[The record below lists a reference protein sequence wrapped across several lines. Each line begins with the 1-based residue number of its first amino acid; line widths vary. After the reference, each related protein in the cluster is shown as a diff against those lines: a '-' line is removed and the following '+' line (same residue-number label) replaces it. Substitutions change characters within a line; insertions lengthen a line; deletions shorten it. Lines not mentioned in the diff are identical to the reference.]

1 MSAYSLT
8 KAGLALAFGLAVS
21 VVTSRA
27 WAAAPMVG
35 ADGAKV
41 YEQRCAQCHNGQVA
55 RAPKME
61 FLKIR
66 TPEEIVDSLENGVMK
81 FIGLAMADADR
92 KSVAEFLAGKPL
104 GGETV
109 LKDTASN
116 LCPQAPG
123 EFAPSD
129 KDPQW
134 NGWGVTLDNARF
146 QPAEH
151 AGLKAEQVPNLK
163 LKWAFG
169 FAPNSV
175 ASQPTVV
182 GGRIFIGTMRG
193 QIYSLDAKTGCVYWA
208 VKIRAGMRSAISIA
222 RLLNTDP
229 PQYVAYFGDLAAN
242 VHALDARTGKTL
254 WTVLVDKHPLARV
267 TGAIKFH
274 ENRLY
279 VPVTSLE
286 EAGGG
291 EATYQCC
298 SFRGNVV
305 ALNATTGKQ
314 IWKTYTI
321 QKKLKPTW
329 KNARGVQQYGPAGA
343 GVWASPTLDTE
354 RGILYATTGDDYADP
369 PSNASDSIIA
379 MNMKTGKIQWI
390 TQCLKGDA
398 FNIACTAADKTNCP
412 KANGPDLDFGSSP
425 ILRIMS
431 DGKRIVLAGQ
441 KSGMLHAVDADNK
454 GKFLWQKRVGK
465 GGLIG
470 GIQWGPAADNNQIYV
485 ALSDIGVKLVEDPEV
500 GSKSELDGTVG
511 GGMFAYSL
519 ANGEKTWETP
529 PPGCGGRPNCSPAQS
544 AAISVIPGAV
554 FSGSVDGHFRAYGTE
569 DGKIIWDFDA
579 AQEFKTVNNVPAN
592 GGSFDGAGPTIVDGM
607 LYSYS
612 GYGMWGGKAGN
623 VLLAFSV
630 DGK

>member
-1 MSAYSLT
+1 MTVQNTTRATVIVALGFLLSGLSSL
-8 KAGLALAFGLAVS
+8 
-21 VVTSRA
+21 A
-27 WAAAPMVG
+27 WAVAPLAG
-35 ADGAKV
+35 AEGAKV
-41 YEQRCAQCHNGQVA
+41 YEQRCSNCHNGQVP
-55 RAPKME
+55 RAPKFE
-61 FLKIR
+61 FLKVR
-66 TPEEIVDSLENGVMK
+66 SADSILDALETGVMR
-81 FIGLAMADADR
+81 FVGLAMPDVER
-92 KSVAEFLAGKPL
+92 KAVAEFIAGKAL
-104 GGETV
+104 SGEDV
-109 LKDTASN
+109 LKDTTAN

-123 EFAPSD
+123 EFAVSD

-151 AGLKAEQVPNLK
+151 AGLKAEQIPNLK

-193 QIYSLDAKTGCVYWA
+193 QIYSLNATTGCVYWA
-208 VKIRAGMRSAISIA
+208 KKIRSGMRSTISIA
-222 RLLNTDP
+222 RIPNTNP
-229 PQYVAYFGDLAAN
+229 PKFAAYFGDLAAN
-242 VHALDARTGKTL
+242 VHAVDAQTGKEL
-254 WTVLVDKHPLARV
+254 WTVRVDKHPLARI
-267 TGAIKFH
+267 TGAPKFH
-274 ENRLY
+274 EGRLY

-291 EATYQCC
+291 EATYPCC

-305 ALNATTGKQ
+305 ALNAATGKQ
-314 IWKTYTI
+314 LWKTYTI
-321 QKKLKPTW
+321 QQKLKPTW
-329 KNARGVQQYGPAGA
+329 KNAKGVQQYGPAGA
-343 GVWASPTLDTE
+343 GVWASPTLDPE
-354 RGILYATTGDDYADP
+354 RDVLYVTTGDDYADP
-369 PSNASDSIIA
+369 PSNGSDAIMALS
-379 MNMKTGKIQWI
+379 MKTGKIQWV

-398 FNIACTAADKTNCP
+398 FNGACVSSDKTNCP
-412 KANGPDLDFGSSP
+412 KSNGPDLDFGSSP
-425 ILRIMS
+425 ILRIV

-441 KSGMLHAVDADNK
+441 KSGVLHAVDADNK

-465 GGLIG
+465 GGWIG

-485 ALSDIGVKLVEDPEV
+485 ALSDIGVKAIEDPEA
-500 GSKSELDGTVG
+500 GLRTELDGAVG

-529 PPGCGGRPNCSPAQS
+529 PPGCGDRKNCSPAQS
-544 AAISVIPGAV
+544 AAVSVIPGAV
-554 FSGSVDGHFRAYGTE
+554 FSGSVDGHMRAYGTE
-569 DGKIIWDFDA
+569 DGKIIWDFNA

-592 GGSFDGAGPTIVDGM
+592 GGAFDGAGPTIVNGV
-607 LYSYS
+607 LYTYS
-612 GYGMWGGKAGN
+612 GYGMWGGLPGN

>member
-1 MSAYSLT
+1 MSVYT
-8 KAGLALAFGLAVS
+8 IVRVGITLALSG
-21 VVTSRA
+21 VTSQA
-27 WAAAPMVG
+27 WAVAPMVG

-41 YEQRCAQCHNGQVA
+41 YEQRCAHCHNGQVA
-55 RAPKME
+55 RAPKFE
-61 FLKIR
+61 YLKVR
-66 TPEEIVDSLENGVMK
+66 SPESIVDALESGVMK
-81 FIGLAMADADR
+81 FIGLAMGDPER
-92 KSVAEFLAGKPL
+92 KSVAEFIAGKPL
-104 GGETV
+104 GGEAT
-109 LKDTASN
+109 LKDTAAN

-123 EFAPSD
+123 EFNPSD

-151 AGLKAEQVPNLK
+151 AGLKPEQIPNLK

-182 GGRIFIGTMRG
+182 GGRIFMGTMRG

-208 VKIRAGMRSAISIA
+208 TKIRAGMRSTITIA
-222 RLLNTDP
+222 PLPNTNP
-229 PQYVAYFGDLAAN
+229 PKYVAYFGDLGAN
-242 VHALDARTGKTL
+242 VHALDAQTGKEL
-254 WTVLVDKHPLARV
+254 WTVKVDKHPLARV
-267 TGAIKFH
+267 TGSTKFY

-286 EAGGG
+286 EAGG
-291 EATYQCC
+291 AVVTYQCC
-298 SFRGNVV
+298 TFRGNVV

-314 IWKTYTI
+314 LWKTYTI

-329 KNARGVQQYGPAGA
+329 KNAKGVQQYGPAGA
-343 GVWASPTLDTE
+343 GVWASPTLDPE
-354 RGILYATTGDDYADP
+354 RGVMYITTGDDYADP
-369 PSNASDSIIA
+369 PSNASDSIMA
-379 MNMKTGKIQWI
+379 LSMKTGKIQWI

-398 FNIACTAADKTNCP
+398 FNIACTANDKTNCP

-425 ILRIMS
+425 ILRIMN

-470 GIQWGPAADNNQIYV
+470 GIQWGPAADSNQIYV

-500 GSKSELDGTVG
+500 GSKSELDSTVG
-511 GGMFAYSL
+511 GGMFAYSI

-529 PPGCGGRPNCSPAQS
+529 PPGCGDRKNCSPAQS
-544 AAISVIPGAV
+544 AAVSVIPGAV
-554 FSGSVDGHFRAYGTE
+554 FSGSVDGHMRAYGTE
-569 DGKIIWDFDA
+569 DGKVIWEFDA
-579 AQEFKTVNNVPAN
+579 VKEFKTVNDVPGN
-592 GGSFDGAGPTIVDGM
+592 GGSFDGAGPTIVGGM
-607 LYSYS
+607 LYTYS
-612 GYGMWGGKAGN
+612 GYGMWGGQPGN

>member
-1 MSAYSLT
+1 MSVHTTVKVSIAFVL
-8 KAGLALAFGLAVS
+8 GLALSG
-21 VVTSRA
+21 VTSPA
-27 WAAAPMVG
+27 WAAAPVVG
-35 ADGAKV
+35 AEGAKV

-55 RAPKME
+55 RAPKFE
-61 FLKIR
+61 FLKVR
-66 TPEEIVDSLENGVMK
+66 TPESIVDSLENGVMK
-81 FIGLAMADADR
+81 FIGLAMSDPDR
-92 KSVAEFLAGKPL
+92 KAVSEFIAGKPIT
-104 GGETV
+104 GEDV
-109 LKDTASN
+109 LKDTTSN

-123 EFAPSD
+123 EFNVSD
-129 KDPQW
+129 KEPQW

-146 QPAEH
+146 QPTEH

-208 VKIRAGMRSAISIA
+208 KKIRAGMRSTISIA
-222 RLLNTDP
+222 QLPKTNSP
-229 PQYVAYFGDLAAN
+229 KYVAYFGDLSAN
-242 VHALDARTGKTL
+242 VHALDARTGEEL
-254 WTVLVDKHPLARV
+254 WMVKVDKHPLARV
-267 TGAIKFH
+267 TGAPKFH

-298 SFRGNVV
+298 TFRGNVV

-321 QKKLKPTW
+321 QKKLRPTW
-329 KNARGVQQYGPAGA
+329 KNAKGVQQYGPAGA
-343 GVWASPTLDTE
+343 GVWASPTLDPE
-354 RGILYATTGDDYADP
+354 RGVMYITTGDDYADP
-369 PSNASDSIIA
+369 PSNASDSIMA
-379 MNMKTGKIQWI
+379 LSMKTGKIQWI

-425 ILRIMS
+425 ILRIV

-441 KSGMLHAVDADNK
+441 KSGVLHAVDADNK

-470 GIQWGPAADNNQIYV
+470 GIQWGPAADDNQIYV
-485 ALSDIGVKLVEDPEV
+485 ALSDIGVKLVEDPDV
-500 GSKSELDGTVG
+500 GSKSELDSTVG
-511 GGMFAYSL
+511 GGMFAYSI

-529 PPGCGGRPNCSPAQS
+529 PPGCGDRKNCSPAQS
-544 AAISVIPGAV
+544 AAVSAIPGAV
-554 FSGSVDGHFRAYGTE
+554 FSGSVDGHLRAYGTE
-569 DGKIIWDFDA
+569 DGKIVWDFDA
-579 AQEFKTVNNVPAN
+579 AKEFKTVNGVPAN
-592 GGSFDGAGPTIVDGM
+592 GGSFDGAGPTVVNGV
-607 LYSYS
+607 LYTYS
-612 GYGMWGGKAGN
+612 GYGMWGGQPGN

>member
-1 MSAYSLT
+1 MSVCKIARAAT
-8 KAGLALAFGLAVS
+8 RVALGIMLSTIASA
-21 VVTSRA
+21 T
-27 WAAAPMVG
+27 WAAAPV
-35 ADGAKV
+35 AAPDGAKV
-41 YEQRCAQCHNGQVA
+41 YEQRCANCHNGQVA
-55 RAPKME
+55 RAPKFE
-61 FLKIR
+61 FLKVR
-66 TPEEIVDSLENGVMK
+66 TPESIVDSLENGVMK
-81 FIGLAMADADR
+81 FIGLAMSDPDR
-92 KSVAEFLAGKPL
+92 KAVAEFIAGKPL
-104 GGETV
+104 GGEAM
-109 LKDTASN
+109 LKDTAAN

-123 EFAPSD
+123 QFTPSD

-146 QPAEH
+146 QSAEQ
-151 AGLKAEQVPNLK
+151 AGLKAEQIPNLK

-208 VKIRAGMRSAISIA
+208 TKIRAGMRSAISIA
-222 RLLNTDP
+222 QLPKTNP
-229 PQYVAYFGDLAAN
+229 PRYVAYFGDLAAN
-242 VHALDARTGKTL
+242 VHALDAQTGKEL
-254 WTVLVDKHPLARV
+254 WTVKVDKHPLARV
-267 TGAIKFH
+267 TGAPKIH

-321 QKKLKPTW
+321 QQKLKPTW
-329 KNARGVQQYGPAGA
+329 ENAKGVQQYGPAGA
-343 GVWASPTLDTE
+343 GVWASPTLDPE
-354 RGILYATTGDDYADP
+354 RGVLYITTGDDYADP
-369 PSNASDSIIA
+369 PSNASDSIMA
-379 MNMKTGKIQWI
+379 LNMKTGKIQWI

-441 KSGMLHAVDADNK
+441 KSGVLHAVDADNK

-485 ALSDIGVKLVEDPEV
+485 ALSDIGVKLVEDPDV
-500 GSKSELDGTVG
+500 GSKSELDSTVG
-511 GGMFAYSL
+511 GGMFAYSI

-529 PPGCGGRPNCSPAQS
+529 PPGCGDRKNCSPAQS
-544 AAISVIPGAV
+544 AAVSVIPGAV
-554 FSGSVDGHFRAYGTE
+554 FSGSVDGHLRAYGTE
-569 DGKIIWDFDA
+569 DGKIVWDFDA
-579 AQEFKTVNNVPAN
+579 GKEFKTVNDVPAN
-592 GGSFDGAGPTIVDGM
+592 GGSFDGAGPTIVGGM
-607 LYSYS
+607 LYAYS
-612 GYGMWGGKAGN
+612 GYGMWGGQPGN

>member
-1 MSAYSLT
+1 MAVYSITRARLT
-8 KAGLALAFGLAVS
+8 FALGLAFFVAASPVWAV
-21 VVTSRA
+21 
-27 WAAAPMVG
+27 APMAG
-35 ADGAKV
+35 SDGAKV
-41 YEQRCAQCHNGQVA
+41 YEQRCAHCHNGQVA
-55 RAPKME
+55 RAPKFE
-61 FLKIR
+61 FLKVR
-66 TPEEIVDSLENGVMK
+66 SPESIVDSLENGVMK
-81 FIGLAMADADR
+81 FIGLAMSDPDR
-92 KSVAEFLAGKPL
+92 KGVAEFIAGKPL
-104 GGETV
+104 GGESALT
-109 LKDTASN
+109 DTASN

-208 VKIRAGMRSAISIA
+208 TKIRAGMRSAISIA
-222 RLLNTDP
+222 RLPNTNP
-229 PQYVAYFGDLAAN
+229 PKYAAYFGDLAAN
-242 VHALDARTGKTL
+242 VHALDAQTGKEL
-254 WTVLVDKHPLARV
+254 WTVTVDKHPLARV
-267 TGAIKFH
+267 TGAIKFY

-291 EATYQCC
+291 EATYACC
-298 SFRGNVV
+298 TFRGNVV

-329 KNARGVQQYGPAGA
+329 KNAKGIQQYGPAGA

-354 RGILYATTGDDYADP
+354 RGVLYATTGDDYADP
-369 PSNASDSIIA
+369 PSNASDAIVS

-398 FNIACTAADKTNCP
+398 FNIGCTAADKSNCP

-425 ILRIMS
+425 ILRVMG
-431 DGKRIVLAGQ
+431 DGKHVVLAGQ

-465 GGLIG
+465 GGLVG

-500 GSKSELDGTVG
+500 GSKSELDSTVG
-511 GGMFAYSL
+511 GGMFAYSI

-529 PPGCGGRPNCSPAQS
+529 PPGCGDRKNCSPAQS
-544 AAISVIPGAV
+544 AAVSVIPGAV

-592 GGSFDGAGPTIVDGM
+592 GGSFDGAGPTIVNGM

-612 GYGMWGGKAGN
+612 GYGMWGGKPGN

>member
-1 MSAYSLT
+1 MAVYRRVR
-8 KAGLALAFGLAVS
+8 GGIALVLGFALLGVA
-21 VVTSRA
+21 TPG
-27 WAAAPMVG
+27 WAAAPVVG
-35 ADGAKV
+35 ANGAKV

-55 RAPKME
+55 RAPKFE
-61 FLKIR
+61 FLKVR
-66 TPEEIVDSLENGVMK
+66 TPESIVDSLENGVMK
-81 FIGLAMADADR
+81 FIGLAMSDPDR
-92 KSVAEFLAGKPL
+92 KAVAEFIAGRPIT
-104 GGETV
+104 GEDV

-123 EFAPSD
+123 EFAPSE

-146 QPAEH
+146 QPFEQAR
-151 AGLKAEQVPNLK
+151 LKAEEIPNLK

-208 VKIRAGMRSAISIA
+208 KKIRAGMRSTISIA
-222 RLLNTDP
+222 QLPKTNP
-229 PQYVAYFGDLAAN
+229 PKYVAYFGDLAAN
-242 VHALDARTGKTL
+242 VHALDARTGDEL
-254 WTVLVDKHPLARV
+254 WMVKVDKHPLARV
-267 TGAIKFH
+267 TGAPKFH

-286 EAGGG
+286 EAGGA
-291 EATYQCC
+291 EPTYQCC

-321 QKKLKPTW
+321 QKKLRPTW
-329 KNARGVQQYGPAGA
+329 KNAKGVQQYGPAGA
-343 GVWASPTLDTE
+343 GVWASPTLDPE
-354 RGILYATTGDDYADP
+354 RGVMYITTGDDYADP
-369 PSNASDSIIA
+369 PSNASDAIMALS
-379 MNMKTGKIQWI
+379 MKTGKIQWI

-398 FNIACTAADKTNCP
+398 FNIACTAKDKTNCP

-425 ILRIMS
+425 ILRVV
-431 DGKRIVLAGQ
+431 DGKRVVLAGQ
-441 KSGMLHAVDADNK
+441 KSGVLHAVDADNN

-470 GIQWGPAADNNQIYV
+470 GIQWGPAADTNQIYV
-485 ALSDIGVKLVEDPEV
+485 ALSDIGVKLVDDPDV
-500 GSKSELDGTVG
+500 GSKSELDSTVG
-511 GGMFAYSL
+511 GGMFAYSI

-529 PPGCGGRPNCSPAQS
+529 PPGCGDRKNCSPAQS
-544 AAISVIPGAV
+544 AAVSVIPGAV
-554 FSGSVDGHFRAYGTE
+554 FSGSVDGHMRAYGTE
-569 DGKIIWDFDA
+569 DGKVIWEFDA
-579 AQEFKTVNNVPAN
+579 SKEFKTVNNVPAN
-592 GGSFDGAGPTIVDGM
+592 GGAFDGAGPTIVNGV
-607 LYSYS
+607 LYTYS
-612 GYGMWGGKAGN
+612 GYGMWGGQPGN

>member
-1 MSAYSLT
+1 MSVYTILRASLV
-8 KAGLALAFGLAVS
+8 LALGLAVLGVAS
-21 VVTSRA
+21 QG
-27 WAAAPMVG
+27 WAAAPVVG
-35 ADGAKV
+35 AEGAKV
-41 YEQRCAQCHNGQVA
+41 YEQRCAQCHSGQVA
-55 RAPKME
+55 RAPKFE
-61 FLKIR
+61 FLKVR
-66 TPEEIVDSLENGVMK
+66 TPESIVDALENGVMK
-81 FIGLAMADADR
+81 FIGLAMSDPDR
-92 KSVAEFLAGKPL
+92 KAVAEFIAGKPL
-104 GGETV
+104 GSEAA
-109 LKDTASN
+109 LKDTAAS

-123 EFAPSD
+123 EFSPSD
-129 KDPQW
+129 NDPQW

-151 AGLKAEQVPNLK
+151 AGLKPEQIPNLK

-193 QIYSLDAKTGCVYWA
+193 QIYSLDAATGCVYWA
-208 VKIRAGMRSAISIA
+208 TKIRAGMRSAISIA
-222 RLLNTDP
+222 RLPNTNP
-229 PQYVAYFGDLAAN
+229 PKYAAYFGDLAAN
-242 VHALDARTGKTL
+242 VHALDARTGKEL
-254 WTVLVDKHPLARV
+254 WTVKVDKHPLARV
-267 TGAIKFH
+267 TGAPKFY

-298 SFRGNVV
+298 TFRGNVV

-321 QKKLKPTW
+321 QQKLKPTW
-329 KNARGVQQYGPAGA
+329 KNAKGVQQYGPAGA
-343 GVWASPTLDTE
+343 GVWASPTLDPQRE
-354 RGILYATTGDDYADP
+354 VLYVTTGDDYADP
-369 PSNASDSIIA
+369 PSNASDAIIS
-379 MNMKTGKIQWI
+379 MSMKTGKIQWI

-398 FNIACTAADKTNCP
+398 FNIACTAADKSNCP
-412 KANGPDLDFGSSP
+412 KSNGPDLDFGSSP
-425 ILRIMS
+425 ILRVMS

-470 GIQWGPAADNNQIYV
+470 GIQWGPAADSNQIYV
-485 ALSDIGVKLVEDPEV
+485 ALSDIGVKIVEDPEV
-500 GSKSELDGTVG
+500 GSKSELDSTVG
-511 GGMFAYSL
+511 GGMFAYSI

-529 PPGCGGRPNCSPAQS
+529 PPGCGDRTNCSPAQS
-544 AAISVIPGAV
+544 AAVSVIPGAV

-579 AQEFKTVNNVPAN
+579 AQEFKTVNGVPAN
-592 GGSFDGAGPTIVDGM
+592 GGSFDGAGPTVVNGM
-607 LYSYS
+607 LYTYS
-612 GYGMWGGKAGN
+612 GYGMWGGKPGN
-623 VLLAFSV
+623 VLLAFSA

>member
-1 MSAYSLT
+1 MAVDRRVR
-8 KAGLALAFGLAVS
+8 GGIALVLGFVLLGVATHV
-21 VVTSRA
+21 
-27 WAAAPMVG
+27 WAAAPVVG

-55 RAPKME
+55 RAPKFE
-61 FLKIR
+61 FLKVR
-66 TPEEIVDSLENGVMK
+66 TPESIVDSLENGVMK
-81 FIGLAMADADR
+81 FIGLAMSDPDR
-92 KSVAEFLAGKPL
+92 KAVAEFIAGRPIT
-104 GGETV
+104 GEDV
-109 LKDTASN
+109 LKDTTSN

-123 EFAPSD
+123 EFALSE

-146 QPAEH
+146 QPFEH
-151 AGLKAEQVPNLK
+151 ARLKAEEVPNLK

-208 VKIRAGMRSAISIA
+208 KKIRAGMRSTISIA
-222 RLLNTDP
+222 QLPKTNP
-229 PQYVAYFGDLAAN
+229 PKYVAYFGDLAAN
-242 VHALDARTGKTL
+242 VHALDARTGEEL
-254 WTVLVDKHPLARV
+254 WMVKVDKHPLARV
-267 TGAIKFH
+267 TGAPKFH

-286 EAGGG
+286 EAGGA
-291 EATYQCC
+291 EPTYQCC

-321 QKKLKPTW
+321 QKKLRPTW
-329 KNARGVQQYGPAGA
+329 KNAKGVQQYGPAGA

-354 RGILYATTGDDYADP
+354 RGVMYITTGDDYADP
-369 PSNASDSIIA
+369 PSDASDAIMALS
-379 MNMKTGKIQWI
+379 MKTGKIQWI

-398 FNIACTAADKTNCP
+398 FNIACTAKDKTNCP

-425 ILRIMS
+425 ILRVV

-441 KSGMLHAVDADNK
+441 KSGVLHAVDADNN

-470 GIQWGPAADNNQIYV
+470 GIQWGPAADSNQIYV
-485 ALSDIGVKLVEDPEV
+485 ALSDIGVKLVEDPDV
-500 GSKSELDGTVG
+500 GSKSELDSTVG
-511 GGMFAYSL
+511 GGMFAYSI
-519 ANGEKTWETP
+519 ANGEKTWDTP
-529 PPGCGGRPNCSPAQS
+529 PPGCGDRKNCSPAQS
-544 AAISVIPGAV
+544 AAVSVIPGAV
-554 FSGSVDGHFRAYGTE
+554 FSGSVDGHMRAYGTE
-569 DGKIIWDFDA
+569 DGKVIWEFDA
-579 AQEFKTVNNVPAN
+579 SKEFKTVNNVPAN
-592 GGSFDGAGPTIVDGM
+592 GGAFDGAGPTIVNGV
-607 LYSYS
+607 LYTYS
-612 GYGMWGGKAGN
+612 GYGMWGGQPGN